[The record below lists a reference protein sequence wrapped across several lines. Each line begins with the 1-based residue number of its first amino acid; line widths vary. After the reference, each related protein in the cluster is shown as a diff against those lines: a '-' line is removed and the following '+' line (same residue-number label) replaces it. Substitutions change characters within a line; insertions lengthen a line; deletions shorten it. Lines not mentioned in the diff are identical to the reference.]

1 MKYIRWILL
10 VALLFTLSCKK
21 QEVSQKKPLL
31 LATIHPYELILQ
43 QLAGDE
49 FEVSCIIPVNA
60 SPHTWSPNPAD
71 LKNINLAALILA
83 NGLGL
88 EGNLE
93 KNLAE
98 RKDVYL
104 EAAVLLKDII
114 PLSSTFP
121 LYKKDNSAEFIPSG
135 G

>member
-1 MKYIRWILL
+1 MFLHLISHSVNPKLGRDKMKYIRWILL

-60 SPHTWSPNPAD
+60 
-71 LKNINLAALILA
+71 
-83 NGLGL
+83 
-88 EGNLE
+88 
-93 KNLAE
+93 
-98 RKDVYL
+98 
-104 EAAVLLKDII
+104 
-114 PLSSTFP
+114 
-121 LYKKDNSAEFIPSG
+121 
-135 G
+135 